1 LRLGRVRE
9 EAVKLSN
16 RRIQRERKIQLS
28 MTSMIDVVFLLLIFF
43 ITTASFVRTERNLES
58 AIRVKSASAT
68 AADLQPAV
76 VEVVRG
82 DSVYVYKLGQREL
95 IDPDELARLLGQFD
109 NKAEGAFV
117 RVSDGAPFR
126 MAAAAVQACKTAGF
140 AAVSYIPLGTEP

>member
-1 LRLGRVRE
+1 M
-9 EAVKLSN
+9 KLSN

-58 AIRVKSASAT
+58 AIRVKSASAA
-68 AADLQPAV
+68 AADLQPAI
-76 VEVVRG
+76 VEVVPG
-82 DSVYVYKLGQREL
+82 DSGYVYKLGQREL
-95 IDPDELARLLGQFD
+95 TDPQELSHLLRQFD

-140 AAVSYIPLGTEP
+140 TAVSYIPLGAGP